1 MRQGIVV
8 VVSEGGGMKRHKFWG
23 EGSSQLEVK
32 QNVSRTSRDIPAT
45 SSSAKARTRYS
56 IIQRAEENHHSAASL
71 AIYY

>member
-32 QNVSRTSRDIPAT
+32 QNVSRTSRDIP
-45 SSSAKARTRYS
+45 
-56 IIQRAEENHHSAASL
+56 
-71 AIYY
+71 